1 MNDGNS
7 DTTEFIPKE
16 GSRSPARPEEVLPD
30 TLQLIPVNTRPFFPV
45 MVQPLV
51 VNQVPWAESLK
62 QVGKTAHKLMALNFA
77 DTEEGI
83 PSPDK
88 ICKMGTVVRVHRVL
102 ETGNKL
108 QFLAQGLCRVRIQE
122 WLSEKPP
129 YIVRVDYPEDLTQ
142 KNTAAKEEIDSEIDS
157 KRNVEGTPEIRAY
170 TSSLIN
176 VIKELMALNP
186 LYNEELKQYLNY
198 FNPNNPSPLA
208 DFAAAITAA
217 EAKDLQD
224 ILETIPLLPRMEK
237 VLMLINKE
245 LEVVRLQAKI
255 AEKTQEQL
263 NDQQREF
270 FLRQQLKVIQKELGI
285 AKDDRE
291 SDIDKFTLRLKP
303 LIVPEEV
310 QIRVDDEL
318 EKLQILEPSS
328 AEYGVTRNY
337 LDWITSVPW
346 GVMSKDRLDLKHA
359 RAILDRDHAG
369 LDDVKQRI
377 IEFLAIGV
385 YRGEI
390 SGSILLLVGP
400 PGVGKTSIG
409 KSIAEAL
416 GRQFFR
422 FSLGGMRDEAE
433 IKGHRRT
440 YIGAMPGKLVQAL
453 KDVKVYNP
461 VIMLDE
467 IDKLGY
473 SFRGDPASALLE
485 VLDPEQ
491 NSEFLDH
498 YLDLRVDLSH
508 VLFICTANHIDTIPM
523 ALQDR
528 METIR
533 LAGYLTA
540 EKLAIAKNHLWKRQL
555 KRAGLSPSKL
565 QISDAGL
572 KMIIEGYARDAGV
585 RSLDKLLGRIVRR
598 AVVKLLEG
606 GTKRISITQKNIEE
620 NLGAPLF
627 RKQKPRN
634 EIGVVNGLA
643 WTMLGGTTLAVEAT
657 RVYEDQRG
665 FKQTGQLGNVMQE
678 SSHIAYSFV
687 TANLAQLGGEA
698 DYFDKAFIHMHVPE
712 GATPKDGP
720 SAGITMATAL
730 LSLARG
736 HALRPEIAMT
746 GELTLTGRVL
756 PVGGIKEKI
765 VAAKRAGLS
774 RLILPADN
782 QRDYD
787 ELPEYLRRDLNPH
800 FVADYPAVA
809 AICFK

>member
-7 DTTEFIPKE
+7 DATEFIPKE
-16 GSRSPARPEEVLPD
+16 KSRSPARPEEVLPD
-30 TLQLIPVNTRPFFPV
+30 TLQLMPINNRPFFPV

-51 VNQVPWAESLK
+51 VEQVPWAESLK
-62 QVGKTAHKLMALNFA
+62 LVTNTAHKLMALSLAN
-77 DTEEGI
+77 TEDEGV
-83 PSPDK
+83 PGPDK
-88 ICKMGTVVRVHRVL
+88 ICKMGTVVRIHRVL
-102 ETGNKL
+102 ETGSKL
-108 QFLAQGLCRVRIQE
+108 QFLAQGLCRFRIQE
-122 WLSEKPP
+122 WLSQKPP
-129 YIVRVDYPEDLTQ
+129 YMVRVDYPEALTQ
-142 KNTAAKEEIDSEIDS
+142 KNVPGKEARDSAGS
-157 KRNVEGTPEIRAY
+157 STRTPEIRAY
-170 TSSLIN
+170 ASSLIN

-198 FNPNNPSPLA
+198 FNPNDPSPLA
-208 DFAAAITAA
+208 DFAAAITSAD
-217 EAKDLQD
+217 AKDLQD

-285 AKDDRE
+285 VKDDRE
-291 SDIDKFTLRLKP
+291 SDIDKFTARLEP

-310 QIRVDDEL
+310 QTRVDDEL

-337 LDWITSVPW
+337 LDWITAVPW
-346 GVMSKDRLDLKHA
+346 GLMSKDRLDLKHA
-359 RAILDRDHAG
+359 RAILDRDHEG

-377 IEFLAIGV
+377 IEFLAVGV

-409 KSIAEAL
+409 KSIADAL

-467 IDKLGY
+467 IDKIGHSY
-473 SFRGDPASALLE
+473 RGDPASALLE

-498 YLDLRVDLSH
+498 YLDLRVDLSN

-533 LAGYLTA
+533 LAGYLTM
-540 EKLAIAKNHLWKRQL
+540 EKLAIAKKHLWKRQL
-555 KRAGLSPSKL
+555 KRAGLSSSKL
-565 QISDAGL
+565 KISDAGL

-598 AVVKLLEG
+598 AVVKLLAG
-606 GTKRISITQKNIEE
+606 GNNKKRISITKQNIEE

-627 RKQKPRN
+627 RKQKPRS

-643 WTMLGGTTLAVEAT
+643 WTMLGGTTLVVEAT
-657 RVYEDQRG
+657 KAYMDKRG

-698 DYFDKAFIHMHVPE
+698 GYFDQAVIHLHVPE

-736 HALRPEIAMT
+736 HAIKPDIAMT

-774 RLILPADN
+774 QLILPADN

-787 ELPEYLRRDLNPH
+787 ELPEYLKRELNPH
-800 FVADYPAVA
+800 FVADYTAVA
-809 AICFK
+809 AICFA

>member
-1 MNDGNS
+1 MSDSDS
-7 DTTEFIPKE
+7 DTTEFIPRE

-30 TLQLIPVNTRPFFPV
+30 TLQLIPISGRPFFPV

-51 VNQVPWAESLK
+51 VDKTPWTESLK
-62 QVGKTAHKLMALNFA
+62 IVVESAHKLMALSLA
-77 DTEEGI
+77 AAGDEVV
-83 PSPDK
+83 PSPK
-88 ICKMGTVVRVHRVL
+88 RVCKMGTVVRIHRVQ
-102 ETGNKL
+102 ESSNKL
-108 QFLAQGLCRVRIQE
+108 QFIAQGLCRFRIKK
-122 WLSEKPP
+122 WLSKTPP
-129 YIVRVDYPEDLTQ
+129 YVVQVEYPEDLTHDG
-142 KNTAAKEEIDSEIDS
+142 DSGEQRD
-157 KRNVEGTPEIRAY
+157 PQIRAY
-170 TSSLIN
+170 ASSLIN

-186 LYNEELKQYLNY
+186 LYNEELKQYLNH
-198 FNPNNPSPLA
+198 FNPNEPSPLA
-208 DFAAAITAA
+208 DFAAAITSA
-217 EAKDLQD
+217 ETEDLQG
-224 ILETIPLLPRMEK
+224 ILETVPLLPRMEK
-237 VLMLINKE
+237 VLVLISKE

-263 NDQQREF
+263 SDQQREF

-285 AKDDRE
+285 SKDDRE
-291 SDIDKFTLRLKP
+291 SDIDKFTARLKS
-303 LIVPEEV
+303 LRVPEHV
-310 QIRVDDEL
+310 QTRVDDEL
-318 EKLQILEPSS
+318 EKLQILEPAS

-337 LDWITSVPW
+337 LDWVTSVPW
-346 GVMSKDRLDLKHA
+346 GVMSKDRLDLQHA
-359 RAILDRDHAG
+359 RTILDRDHEG

-377 IEFLAIGV
+377 IEFLAVGV

-390 SGSILLLVGP
+390 SGSILLLAGP

-409 KSIAEAL
+409 KSIAQAL
-416 GRQFFR
+416 GRKFFR

-467 IDKLGY
+467 VDKIGSSY
-473 SFRGDPASALLE
+473 QGDPASALLE

-498 YLDLRVDLSH
+498 YLDLRIDLSN
-508 VLFICTANHIDTIPM
+508 VLFICTANHFDTIPM
-523 ALQDR
+523 ALLDR

-533 LAGYLTA
+533 LAGYLTT
-540 EKLAIAKNHLWKRQL
+540 EKLEIARNHLWKRQL
-555 KRAGLSPSKL
+555 KRAGLSAGKL
-565 QISDAGL
+565 KISDAAL

-585 RSLDKLLGRIVRR
+585 RSLDKLLARIVRR
-598 AVVKLLEG
+598 SVVELLEDRK
-606 GTKRISITQKNIEE
+606 KRISITKKSIEE

-634 EIGVVNGLA
+634 EIGVVTGLA
-643 WTMLGGTTLAVEAT
+643 WTRLGGTTLVVEAT
-657 RVYEDQRG
+657 RVYNDRRG

-678 SSHIAYSFV
+678 SAQIAYSLV
-687 TANLAQLGGEA
+687 TANLARLGGEA
-698 DYFDKAFIHMHVPE
+698 GYFDKAVVHLHVPE

-720 SAGITMATAL
+720 SAGITMATTL

-736 HALRPEIAMT
+736 HAIKPDIAMT

-756 PVGGIKEKI
+756 AVGGIKEKV
-765 VAAKRAGLS
+765 VAAKRAGVS
-774 RLILPADN
+774 HLILPADN

-787 ELPEYLRRDLNPH
+787 ELPEYLKAGLSLD
-800 FVADYPAVA
+800 FVADYAEVE
-809 AICFK
+809 AICFR